1 MNDILQ
7 LKGKFEQRKND
18 SKPGASNIPKEKK
31 VRLEHLKKL
40 KDDLINVRKFWRNE
54 KLLINP
60 LISLYYRTVVAK
72 SNRVKAILETSPK
85 KNNDSIVGAKFS
97 DSDIKKHIITHCIS
111 SKVLDDAIINLE
123 TVINLFYKTFGEN
136 ITYEQIVDINNK
148 RYEHIFSSTIPR
160 TRFVNTIVDSYYL
173 ESFGVE
179 KNNTSLEEKA
189 IITLYNTGVKTS
201 EIMKQLEIDFLERRS
216 IDETTILLDP
226 TQYKL
231 LKEKAPYLISM
242 AVSDISVLDKDDIFE
257 ENKDYTISIPKPK
270 NEPVIGVIDTM
281 FDTNVYFSEW
291 VEFKNMLE
299 KDIPL
304 DVNDYYHGTE
314 VSSIIVDGAT
324 INPNLDDGCGRFR
337 VRHFGVAK
345 SGSFSSFI
353 VLKAIKEIVEK
364 NKDIKVWNLSLGSVM
379 EINSNFIS
387 PEAAILDKI
396 QFEND
401 IIFVVAGTNKPKNS
415 NVKKIGAPAD
425 SINSMV
431 VNSVSTSNKPVDY
444 SREGL
449 VLSFFNKPDISY
461 YGGDSEQRIRTCS
474 PYGETMVAGTS
485 FAAPWIS
492 RKLAYLINILGLSKE
507 TAKALIIDSATGWN
521 KQVYSS
527 SLIGYGVVPIKIN
540 DVIQSSNDE
549 IKFIIDGVSEKYDTY
564 TYSIPVPDDGN
575 NQPFISKVTLCYFP
589 NCSRNQ
595 GVDYTNTEM
604 DIKFGRL
611 NIKKGKDRKKD
622 RIDIEDINDNKQSE
636 EVNYYLYEEDARKLF
651 RKWDNIKHKREYLVT
666 KKGGKRQGKKKKEN
680 PLWGISIK
688 TKERLNSKDGKSLKF
703 GLVITLKEIN
713 GVNRI
718 EQFIQQCLF
727 RGWLV
732 NRINVENKIDIY
744 NKAEEEIIFE

>member
-1 MNDILQ
+1 M
-7 LKGKFEQRKND
+7 
-18 SKPGASNIPKEKK
+18 
-31 VRLEHLKKL
+31 
-40 KDDLINVRKFWRNE
+40 
-54 KLLINP
+54 
-60 LISLYYRTVVAK
+60 
-72 SNRVKAILETSPK
+72 
-85 KNNDSIVGAKFS
+85 
-97 DSDIKKHIITHCIS
+97 
-111 SKVLDDAIINLE
+111 
-123 TVINLFYKTFGEN
+123 
-136 ITYEQIVDINNK
+136 
-148 RYEHIFSSTIPR
+148 
-160 TRFVNTIVDSYYL
+160 
-173 ESFGVE
+173 
-179 KNNTSLEEKA
+179 EEKA

-304 DVNDYYHGTE
+304 DANDYYHGTE

-527 SLIGYGVVPIKIN
+527 SLIGYGVVPIKIS

-564 TYSIPVPDDGN
+564 TYSIPVPDDGK

-611 NIKKGKDRKKD
+611 NIKKGKDGKKD

-651 RKWDNIKHKREYLVT
+651 RKWDNIKHKSEYIVT
-666 KKGGKRQGKKKKEN
+666 KKGGKRRGKKKKEN

-718 EQFIQQCLF
+718 EEFIQQCLF
-727 RGWLV
+727 KGWLV

>member
-1 MNDILQ
+1 MNNILQ
-7 LKGKFEQRKND
+7 LKGKFEQRQNE

-31 VRLEHLKKL
+31 VKLEHLKKL
-40 KDDLINVRKFWRNE
+40 KDDLINVRKFWENE

-72 SNRVKAILETSPK
+72 SNRVKAILETSSK

-111 SKVLDDAIINLE
+111 NKALDEAIINLE
-123 TVINLFYKTFGEN
+123 TVINLFYKTFGEV
-136 ITYEQIVDINNK
+136 ITHEQIGDINNK
-148 RYEHIFSSTIPR
+148 KYEYIFSSTMPR

-179 KNNTSLEEKA
+179 KNSTSLEEKA

-242 AVSDISVLDKDDIFE
+242 AVSDISVLLDKDDIFE
-257 ENKDYTISIPKPK
+257 ENKDYSISIPKPK

-304 DVNDYYHGTE
+304 DSADYYHGTE

-324 INPNLDDGCGRFR
+324 INPNLDDGCGRFK

-364 NKDIKVWNLSLGSVM
+364 NKDIKVWNLSLGSAM

-401 IIFVVAGTNKPKNS
+401 IIFVVAGTNKPKDS

-425 SINSMV
+425 SINSIV
-431 VNSVSTSNKPVDY
+431 VNSVSISNKPVDY

-461 YGGDSEQRIRTCS
+461 YGGDRKQRIRTCS

-527 SLIGYGVVPIKIN
+527 SLIGYGVVPIKIS

-549 IKFIIDGVSEKYDTY
+549 IKFLIDGISEKYDTY

-611 NIKKGKDRKKD
+611 KKTIKGKKE

-636 EVNYYLYEEDARKLF
+636 ETNYYLYEEDARKLF
-651 RKWDNIKHKREYLVT
+651 RKWDNIKHKREYIET
-666 KKGGKRQGKKKKEN
+666 EKGGKRRGKKKKEN

-727 RGWLV
+727 KGWLV